1 MGPKFTFLTR
11 SQVILVLLLQ
21 GPHFGN
27 HWFRKNP
34 EHVHIVLLCS
44 SHEDLIHDSVVN
56 LSFSVLTLGS
66 NVKTVIQEKDTQLFF
81 FLILLTGKG

>member
-1 MGPKFTFLTR
+1 M
-11 SQVILVLLLQ
+11 QIL
-21 GPHFGN
+21 
-27 HWFRKNP
+27 FRKNP
-34 EHVHIVLLCS
+34 EHVHIGLLCS

-81 FLILLTGKG
+81 FLILLTGKGWAKEKKLKEPFPIPALLPGR